1 MKKTLF
7 FAALAAVA
15 VLSGCQK
22 EQAGNGET
30 GNGKAIGFRTLTEK
44 TRASVVDGNNIG
56 SFKVSAIAGTEIYM
70 DGINVTREPNGS
82 ATWTYNPIKY
92 WPASGT
98 VDFYAYSPAGS
109 VNVNSITTTATSS
122 TIAYTVPELTPPAG
136 KIAEDF
142 LVAVNKGA
150 SGPGAVAL
158 TFEHAL
164 SNIEYAARN
173 ISEGATYHI
182 TSLALINI
190 ANEGTIDLTVSP
202 LTWNT
207 TGTKDRV
214 CIYAPVAGG
223 GISVLPK
230 GPSAAYVNLYQP
242 GEGIMVLPQTITP
255 GSGIDAN
262 NDGTP
267 EDSATAGK
275 GYVRIGYSVTDQV
288 GDVIRPSMIAYYPLD
303 ITFEPTKRYQ
313 FQFTLGNTSGPA
325 GLNPITFTVSTV
337 NGWAAGDPQQF

>member
-7 FAALAAVA
+7 IAALAAVA
-15 VLSGCQK
+15 VLTGCQK
-22 EQAGNGET
+22 ESGNGDMT
-30 GNGKAIGFRTLTEK
+30 NGKAISFRTLTDK
-44 TRASVVDGNNIG
+44 TRAVVMNGANIG
-56 SFKVSAIAGTEIYM
+56 SFKVSAVAGTEIYM

-109 VNVNSITTTATSS
+109 VNVNSITNTATSS
-122 TIAYTVPELTPPAG
+122 TIAYTVPELTPPG
-136 KIAEDF
+136 PKIAEDF

-164 SNIEYAARN
+164 SNIEYMAKN
-173 ISEGATYHI
+173 VSVGATYHI
-182 TSLALINI
+182 RSLSLINI
-190 ANEGTIDLTVSP
+190 ANEGTIDLAVSP
-202 LTWNT
+202 LAWNV
-207 TGTKDRV
+207 TGTKDRMY
-214 CIYAPVAGG
+214 IYAPIAAGG
-223 GISVLPK
+223 MSVLPK
-230 GPSAAYVNLYQP
+230 GPSADYEYLYQP

-255 GSGIDAN
+255 GSGTDAN
-262 NDGTP
+262 NDGVP

-275 GYVRIGYSVTDQV
+275 GYVCIGYSVTDQV
-288 GDVIRPSMIAYYPLD
+288 GGVIRPNMTAYYPLD

-313 FQFTLGNTSGPA
+313 FQFTLGDTSGPT
-325 GLNPITFTVSTV
+325 GLDPITFTVATV
-337 NGWAAGDPQQF
+337 NGWAAGSTEQF